1 MSESNSERGDARY
14 TMGRTREEEDRLIQQ
29 SQLYDAVTR
38 RFLREAGLGSGMKVL
53 DIGSGT
59 GEVAAT
65 AADLVGP
72 EGSVV
77 GVDVNPAILETA
89 RSRAREAGFSN
100 VEFMAGDARTLDLG
114 SDFDALIG
122 RLVLM
127 YMADPAEALKQ
138 LAARVRPGGIVAFQE
153 VDFTPYRQ
161 MHRPDTPL
169 ANKLIDWALGVF
181 ERSGA
186 HVGMGFELYRTFV
199 DAGLPEPCMH
209 FESPVG
215 GPESWAGYL
224 FIANGF
230 RSLQPLIV
238 EFGLATAEEIDVD
251 TLAERVRQEVV
262 ASKRPLLLPPHV
274 TAWAQLP
281 G

>member
-1 MSESNSERGDARY
+1 MSEPKSDARY
-14 TMGRTREEEDRLIQQ
+14 TMGRSKEEEDRLIQQ
-29 SQLYDAVTR
+29 SHLYDAVTR
-38 RFLREAGLGSGMKVL
+38 RFLRNAGLGSGMKVL

-59 GEVAAT
+59 GEVAA
-65 AADLVGP
+65 AAAELVGP

-77 GVDVNPAILETA
+77 GVDVNPGILETA
-89 RSRAREAGFSN
+89 RSRAQEAGLAN
-100 VEFMAGDARTLDLG
+100 VEFIAGDARTLDLG
-114 SDFDALIG
+114 DDFDALIG

-161 MHRPDTPL
+161 MQRPDTPV

-199 DAGLPEPCMH
+199 DAGLPEPYMH

-215 GPESWAGYL
+215 GPESWAGYSY
-224 FIANGF
+224 IANGF

-238 EFGLATAEEIDVD
+238 EFGLATEEEVDVD

-262 ASKRPLLLPPHV
+262 TSKRPLLLPPHV

>member
-1 MSESNSERGDARY
+1 MSESKSDARY
-14 TMGRTREEEDRLIQQ
+14 TMGRSKEEEDRLIQQ
-29 SQLYDAVTR
+29 SHLYDAVTR
-38 RFLREAGLGSGMKVL
+38 RLLREAGLGSGMKVL

-59 GEVAAT
+59 GEVATT

-72 EGSVV
+72 EGSVT
-77 GVDVNPAILETA
+77 GVDVNPQILETA
-89 RSRAREAGFSN
+89 RSRAREAGFAN
-100 VEFMAGDARTLDLG
+100 VEFIAGDARTLDLG
-114 SDFDALIG
+114 DGFDALTG

-161 MHRPDTPL
+161 MQRPDTPV

-199 DAGLPEPCMH
+199 DAGLPEPFMH

-215 GPESWAGYL
+215 GPESWAGYSY
-224 FIANGF
+224 IANGF

>member
-29 SQLYDAVTR
+29 SHLYDAVTR
-38 RFLREAGLGSGMKVL
+38 RLLREAGLGSGMKVL

-72 EGSVV
+72 DGSVV

-89 RSRAREAGFSN
+89 RSRAQEAGLTN

-114 SDFDALIG
+114 NDFDALIG

-199 DAGLPEPCMH
+199 EAGLPEPYMH

-215 GPESWAGYL
+215 GPESWPGYPY
-224 FIANGF
+224 IANGF
-230 RSLQPLIV
+230 RSLEPLII

>member
-1 MSESNSERGDARY
+1 MRESNSARGDARY
-14 TMGRTREEEDRLIQQ
+14 TMGRTREEEERLIQQ

-38 RFLREAGLGSGMKVL
+38 RFLRDAGMASGMRVL

-59 GEVAAT
+59 GEVAM
-65 AADLVGP
+65 AAAELVGP
-72 EGSVV
+72 EGAVV
-77 GVDVNPAILETA
+77 GVDVNPAILDTA
-89 RSRAREAGFSN
+89 RSRAQEAGFAN
-100 VEFMAGDARTLDLG
+100 VEFIAGDARTLDLG

-127 YMADPAEALKQ
+127 YMDDPAEALKQ
-138 LAARVRPGGIVAFQE
+138 LAVRVRPGGIVAFQE

-215 GPESWAGYL
+215 GPESWPGYPY
-224 FIANGF
+224 IANGF

-262 ASKRPLLLPPHV
+262 AAKRPLLLPPHV